1 MKDWYAVCAVGVVII
16 VGSAAGLG
24 GMVAFLLAFGI
35 AWYLFT
41 ASEIGFAQAR
51 DALGIKL
58 LPPIWRRSNWLW
70 LDVMLDDGD
79 KLLRAATI
87 ALGVVGVALM
97 FRPDFIYGAAALIAA
112 FYVSEILRGMTAPS
126 SRAVRIPDA
135 GAWHVVIAP
144 RPIAADPPLTIAQ
157 PALALPLT
165 SEPEPALE
173 PPISIALSPI
183 VAPPIVAASARRVIV
198 VQPRELRKPTVTKQ
212 RPLGRPSAAKRS
224 NGAKRSLRDK
234 SKRSERTQPLLP
246 SRKPD
251 YPIALRPRK
260 PQRRRPLLRRRTMRK
275 AATQVG
281 RGAPKPAAV
290 AKR

>member
-1 MKDWYAVCAVGVVII
+1 VKDWYAVCAIGVVII

-24 GMVAFLLAFGI
+24 GTVAFLLAFGI
-35 AWYLFT
+35 TWYLLT
-41 ASEIGFAQAR
+41 ASEIGFAKAR
-51 DALGIKL
+51 DILGIKL

-70 LDVMLDDGD
+70 LNVMLDDGD

-87 ALGVVGVALM
+87 ALGVVGIALM

-112 FYVSEILRGMTAPS
+112 FYVSEILRGMTGPL

-135 GAWHVVIAP
+135 GARSVDAAP
-144 RPIAADPPLTIAQ
+144 RAIAAASPLAIDQ
-157 PALALPLT
+157 PALALPLA
-165 SEPEPALE
+165 SDPEPAFQS
-173 PPISIALSPI
+173 PIGMVPSPI

-198 VQPRELRKPTVTKQ
+198 GQPRELRKPTVTKQ
-212 RPLGRPSAAKRS
+212 RPVGRPPAAKRS
-224 NGAKRSLRDK
+224 NGAKRPLRDK
-234 SKRSERTQPLLP
+234 SKRQERTQPLLP

-260 PQRRRPLLRRRTMRK
+260 PQRRAPQLRRRTMRK

-281 RGAPKPAAV
+281 RGVPKPAAV